1 MKKSVIGGFLT
12 LILILSVAIFSGCVE
27 EGNPTLNSEGDTL
40 TDQQEVSDSTQ
51 PDDNDDEEVFSELPT
66 FKSYQEIYD
75 IFKESKSS
83 DRWYH
88 TAYKNDVVAFETLSA
103 SQSYAA
109 ESATT
114 PEYSETN
121 IQVAGVDEADIV
133 KTDGKYIYTI
143 SSGKLI
149 ISRAYPAKKA
159 EILFE
164 ESINNFYP
172 KELFI
177 HGDKLLVFGST
188 SYNSGDE
195 GILVNGEF
203 FCPRRHISLTSAR
216 LYDVSDRKD
225 PELLRVIEL
234 EGNYIS
240 SRKIEE
246 YVYFVTNSYPYH
258 FSNDDPRGVIPL
270 YRENT
275 ESFELVS
282 TATDISYIPP
292 VNPKGFI
299 TVVGMSMEDETEDV
313 HKKTV
318 VSSGENV
325 YSSLENLYISQ
336 TKRPHY
342 YWRDGNNGAAEEEK
356 TIVSKFRLKNGK
368 IKFKGSGEVPGHILN
383 QFSMDEYDD
392 HFRIATTIGH
402 VSRRGESHST
412 NNIYVLD
419 DELEIVGSLEDL
431 APGEKI
437 YSARFMGKR
446 GYLVTFKKVD
456 PLFVVDLSDP
466 EDPEVLGKL
475 KIPGYSDYLHPYDE
489 DHIIGLGKETVE
501 AEEGDFAWYQ
511 GIKMAI
517 FDVSD
522 VENPLELH
530 KEVIG
535 DRGTDSPALHN
546 HKAFLFD
553 KEKGLLV
560 LPVKV
565 AEIKGDRTRDNQH
578 GDFVFQG
585 VYVYDVSLDDGFD
598 LRGKVSHYDE
608 EDEVYKKSG
617 YYFYGDK
624 NIERS
629 LYIGNVLYTLSNS
642 RIQLNEL
649 DTLEKIKE
657 LNFGN

>member
-1 MKKSVIGGFLT
+1 MKKRIVGGF
-12 LILILSVAIFSGCVE
+12 IIVMLILSVAVLSGCVE
-27 EGNPTLNSEGDTL
+27 EGG
-40 TDQQEVSDSTQ
+40 QQLGSDG
-51 PDDNDDEEVFSELPT
+51 ELPT
-66 FKSYQEIYD
+66 FKSYQEIYY
-75 IFKESKSS
+75 IFEDAKNSNRRSAVVYKS
-83 DRWYH
+83 DL
-88 TAYKNDVVAFETLSA
+88 VAFETMTA
-103 SQSYAA
+103 PQAA
-109 ESATT
+109 TAEDTT
-114 PEYSETN
+114 STTYSDTN
-121 IQVAGVDEADIV
+121 IQVEGVDEADIV
-133 KTDGKYIYTI
+133 KTDGKYIYTL
-143 SSGKLI
+143 SGGKLI
-149 ISRAYPAKKA
+149 IVRAYPAEKA

-164 ESINNFYP
+164 DSIHNFNP

-177 HGDKLLVFGST
+177 HRDRLLIFGRT
-188 SYNSGDE
+188 SYCADVDE
-195 GILVNGEF
+195 IFVNGEF
-203 FCPRRHISLTSAR
+203 GEFIIPGRHTSLTVAR
-216 LYDVSDRKD
+216 LYDVSDSED

-234 EGNYIS
+234 EGDYIS
-240 SRKIEE
+240 SRKIGEH
-246 YVYFVTNSYPYH
+246 VYFVTTSYPYR
-258 FSNDDPRGVIPL
+258 FEKDDPRGIIPL
-270 YRENT
+270 YRDNT
-275 ESFELVS
+275 ENFELVS
-282 TATDISYIPP
+282 EATDISYIPP
-292 VNPKGFI
+292 VNPEGFI
-299 TVVGMSMEDETEDV
+299 TVVGMSMEDEDGDV
-313 HKKTV
+313 YKKTV
-318 VSSGENV
+318 VGSGQNV
-325 YSSLENLYISQ
+325 YASLENLYISQ

-342 YWRDGNNGAAEEEK
+342 YWRYGNDEEIEEE
-356 TIVSKFRLKNGK
+356 TIVTKFRLKDGE
-368 IKFKGSGEVPGHILN
+368 IEFKGTGDVPGHILN
-383 QFSMDEYDD
+383 QFSMDEYDN

-402 VSRRGESHST
+402 VSRMRESHST
-412 NNIYVLD
+412 NNIYVLN
-419 DELEIVGSLEDL
+419 DELEIVGSLKDL
-431 APGEKI
+431 APGERI

-456 PLFVVDLSDP
+456 PLFVVDLSDH
-466 EDPEVLGKL
+466 ENPEVLGKL

-553 KEKGLLV
+553 KEKKLLV

-565 AEIKGDRTRDNQH
+565 AEIRGERTRDNQY

-585 VYVYDVSLDDGFD
+585 AYTYDVSLDDGFD

-608 EDEVYKKSG
+608 DDEVYKKSG

-649 DTLEKIKE
+649 DTLEKLKE
-657 LNFGN
+657 LNFDKEGEN